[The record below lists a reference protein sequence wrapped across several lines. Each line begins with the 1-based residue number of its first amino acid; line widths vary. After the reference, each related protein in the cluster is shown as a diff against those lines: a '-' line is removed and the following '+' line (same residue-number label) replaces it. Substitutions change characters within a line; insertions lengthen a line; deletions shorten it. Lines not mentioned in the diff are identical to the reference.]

1 MFIDVYWKICTDPI
15 FRKHAMKLGT
25 DIAALEKAA
34 ATDTRAGLAL
44 HQKIREFY
52 EFCNNN
58 PGLLVP
64 HFFPDYPKKGEAMS
78 LFSRPF
84 SFNMFNF
91 QAGGW
96 TVIRASRQIGKSTSI
111 AARQLMNAHI
121 LPSYRSLYIV
131 PHEEHRKTYANRL
144 REMERAFLYFQESPH
159 HRQNLNYKEY
169 PNGSIIELIRVLT
182 TAAESR
188 GKTTD
193 ELLFDEYQHFDSELE
208 AEVDQTQKASFIPSK
223 IYSGTSLTVDTPL
236 ETRWLQSSQGEWH
249 IRAMDGK
256 HWINTGDKEDVLRI
270 IQKNGPTCPYTG
282 RILDVTDGF
291 YIHRFPELLKEG
303 KVGLHIP
310 QIIIP
315 DLVVKPIKWKQIWDS
330 YNDYN
335 QKNFL
340 QEVLGIP
347 TMEGSREITLEELKK
362 ICVIKNGY
370 AERKRLAKTRYY
382 KHIVSG
388 CDWGGSDYNPSDKT
402 KVSYT
407 VHVIMGLTPD
417 NKIDILHMRQY
428 SGMNYREVAE
438 DIIHNHREFEA
449 TAIASDFGVGAAYN
463 MLLREQLPADRHFIF
478 AYTGPRTAPLS
489 APAGYGW
496 FNQYSLNRTESITQL
511 YAAIKKDDPRIR
523 CYAWEE
529 SESMLLDFMNL
540 YRVPTENS
548 NGTSEFKYRRH
559 GSKPDDTLHAVNFAY
574 TLMRLLM
581 GEPLL
586 EDRGLLTRVLQQL
599 KGNGSFGPPLGGAPR
614 IVVG

>member
-1 MFIDVYWKICTDPI
+1 MYIDVYWKVCTDTA
-15 FRKHAMKLGT
+15 FRKKIAQYGS
-25 DIAALEKAA
+25 DIARLERAAPNDHRAAEALK
-34 ATDTRAGLAL
+34 DKLV
-44 HQKIREFY
+44 QFY
-52 EFCNNN
+52 LFCNHN

-64 HFFPDYPKKGEAMS
+64 HFFPNYPKPGRPLS
-78 LFSRPF
+78 LVDRPF
-84 SFNMFNF
+84 SFSMFNF
-91 QAGGW
+91 QMGGW

-121 LPSYRSLYIV
+121 LPGYRSLYIV

-144 REMERAFLYFQESPH
+144 REMERAFIYFQESAK

-193 ELLFDEYQHFDSELE
+193 EILFDEYQHFDATLE
-208 AEVDQTQKASFIPSK
+208 AEVDQTQKASFMPSK

-256 HWINTGDKEDVLRI
+256 NWINTGDKDQVLKV
-270 IQKNGPTCPYTG
+270 IQEKGPTCPYTG
-282 RILDVTDGF
+282 RILNVTDGV
-291 YIHRFPELLKEG
+291 YVHRYPELLKKG

-310 QIIIP
+310 QLIIP
-315 DLVVKPIKWKQIWDS
+315 DLVNKPIKWKQIWDS
-330 YNDYN
+330 FNDYD

-347 TMEGSREITLEELKK
+347 TLEGAREITLEELKAT
-362 ICVIKNGY
+362 CVLTDNY
-370 AERKRLAKTRYY
+370 RQRMAKANSRYY

-388 CDWGGSDYNPSDKT
+388 CDWGGSDYNPSDNT
-402 KVSYT
+402 KVSFT
-407 VHVIMGLTPD
+407 VHVILGLAPD
-417 NKIDILHMRQY
+417 GGIDILHMRKY
-428 SGMNYREVAE
+428 SGMNYREVAN
-438 DIIHNHREFEA
+438 DIIRDHKAFNG

-463 MLLREQLPADRHFIF
+463 MLLREVLPADRHFIY
-478 AYTGPRTAPLS
+478 AYTGPRTSYMSP
-489 APAGYGW
+489 PQGHGW

-511 YAAIKKDDPRIR
+511 YTAMKKQRIR
-523 CYAWEE
+523 CYGWEE
-529 SESMLLDFMNL
+529 AQELLLDFMNL

-559 GSKPDDTLHAVNFAY
+559 GSKPDDTLHAINFGY
-574 TLMRLLM
+574 TMMRLIM

-586 EDRGLLTRVLQQL
+586 EDVGLLRRVVQQL
-599 KGNGSFGPPLGGAPR
+599 KGSANFGPPFGGSPR
-614 IVVG
+614 VIVG